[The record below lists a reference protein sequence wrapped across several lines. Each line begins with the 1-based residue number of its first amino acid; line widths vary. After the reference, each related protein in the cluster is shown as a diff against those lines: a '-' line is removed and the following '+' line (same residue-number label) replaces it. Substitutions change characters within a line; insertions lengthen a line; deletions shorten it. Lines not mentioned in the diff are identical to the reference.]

1 MFFRIDIIFQILENE
16 KILIEI
22 LIDILEKKVI
32 LDE

>member
-1 MFFRIDIIFQILENE
+1 MFFRIDIIFQILGNE

-22 LIDILEKKVI
+22 LIGILEKKVI